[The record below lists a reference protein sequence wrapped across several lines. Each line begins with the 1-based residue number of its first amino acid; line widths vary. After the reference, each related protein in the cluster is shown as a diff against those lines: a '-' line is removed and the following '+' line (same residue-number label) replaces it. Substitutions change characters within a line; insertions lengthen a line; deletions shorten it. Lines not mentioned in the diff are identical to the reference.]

1 MSGERRA
8 ALAAFAVALL
18 ARLLHLLS
26 FRELAYYRLPFG
38 DSRSFAEEA
47 SRILELGPF
56 AGELPYF
63 QGPLYPLLLALVQ
76 GIGLPLAA
84 TYWIQMV
91 TGALTVG
98 LAALLA
104 GRLAGAR
111 AALLAGILLALHDA
125 SIFFDGDLLAAS
137 PVATLSVLGLLLL
150 THGHLVPAGI
160 ALGLAVWGR
169 PNLIVPVTLVIG
181 LLAWRPGSVGLAL
194 DPGASGGPRSTPT
207 RRAWVAL
214 ALAAGLVVAL
224 PVARNLVV
232 SGEPVLATGGG
243 VNAYI
248 GNHVGATGTFR
259 IPPESGL
266 ANDLDLERISRQVA
280 SAAEG
285 RELSPG
291 ESSSWWFRR
300 TLRDVGEEPGAAVAR
315 VGRKALLVLSGR
327 EIPNHLDLDVMRS
340 FSTPLRLMPVRSWL
354 LLPLGIAGLVLLA
367 RTGRPMPAVWGLGV
381 LVSVLPF
388 FVATRFRMPAMPILA
403 VGAGILIDRLGQV
416 IRDRAKARTLTVPLV
431 AGGVAMVVAWL
442 PLLPPSDRTAAYVN
456 LGALHA
462 ELGEPL
468 EAEAAF
474 REALARSP
482 GDPRA
487 RTNLAI
493 LALDRN
499 DPAEAFRLLDEAVR
513 IAPGDFNAW
522 SLRGIA
528 LGGMGRFDDG
538 LASAERAVELHPGSE
553 SLRQNLAALWQ
564 DYVVHCQG
572 VLAEAGFSPP
582 TSAAERA
589 RQAAF
594 LRDRGLLRAADR
606 LLPRSGSTP
615 ATPPPDAP

>member
-1 MSGERRA
+1 MSAVRRA
-8 ALAAFAVALL
+8 ALAAFVIALL
-18 ARLLHLLS
+18 ARLLHLRA

-47 SRILELGPF
+47 RRILELGPW

-63 QGPLYPLLLALVQ
+63 QGPLYPLLLAVIQ
-76 GIGLPLAA
+76 GTGLPLEA
-84 TYWIQMV
+84 TYWIQAV
-91 TGALTVG
+91 TGAITVA

-111 AALLAGILLALHDA
+111 AALVTGILLALHDA
-125 SIFFDGDLLAAS
+125 SIFFDLDLLAAS
-137 PVATLSVLGLLLL
+137 PVATLSILGLLLVASGRWAL
-150 THGHLVPAGI
+150 AGV

-169 PNLIVPVTLVIG
+169 PNLLLPVTLVVG
-181 LLAWRPGSVGLAL
+181 LAAWRPRSLLA
-194 DPGASGGPRSTPT
+194 DAVPPR
-207 RRAWVAL
+207 RGWIAL
-214 ALAAGLVVAL
+214 AVTAGLVVAL
-224 PVARNLVV
+224 PVARNLAV

-291 ESSSWWFRR
+291 ESSTWWLRR
-300 TLRDVGEEPGAAVAR
+300 TLDDVRQEPGTALAR
-315 VGRKALLVLSGR
+315 VGRKALLLLSGR
-327 EIPNHLDLDVMRS
+327 EIPNHLDLDVLRG
-340 FSTPLRLMPVRSWL
+340 FSPPLRLMPVRSWL
-354 LLPLGIAGLVLLA
+354 LVPLGIAGLVLLA
-367 RTGRPMPAVWGLGV
+367 RRGHPLPAVWVVGV

-388 FVATRFRMPAMPILA
+388 FVTSRFRMPAMPVLA
-403 VGAGILIDRLGQV
+403 VGAGLLVDAAWTLA
-416 IRDRAKARTLTVPLV
+416 RDRDRRRALGVPLV
-431 AGGVAMVVAWL
+431 AGALALAVGLL
-442 PLLPPSDRTAAYVN
+442 PLMAPPDRTAAYVN

-462 ELGEPL
+462 ELGEPF

-487 RTNLAI
+487 RTNLAV

-499 DPAEAFRLLDEAVR
+499 DPREAVRLLDEAVR

-522 SLRGIA
+522 SLRGVA
-528 LGGMGRFDDG
+528 LGQVGRWDDA
-538 LASAERAVELHPGSE
+538 LASAERAVELHPGAEGS
-553 SLRQNLAALWQ
+553 RQNLAALWQ
-564 DYVVHCQG
+564 DYVVHCQE
-572 VLAEAGFSPP
+572 VLAKAGFSPP
-582 TSAAERA
+582 TSAADRA
-589 RQAAF
+589 AQAAF
-594 LRDRGLLRAADR
+594 LRERGLVRAAER
-606 LLPRSGSTP
+606 LLPGSGAS
-615 ATPPPDAP
+615 PPGSP